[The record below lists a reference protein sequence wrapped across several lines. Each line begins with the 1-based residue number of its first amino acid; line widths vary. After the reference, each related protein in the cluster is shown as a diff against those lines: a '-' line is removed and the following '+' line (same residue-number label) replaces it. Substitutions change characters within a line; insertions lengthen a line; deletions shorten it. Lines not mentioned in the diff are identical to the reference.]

1 MSSGDSF
8 VLEMIVDNLT
18 RTPKLIDEFIEAVA
32 SKLIEINSRKSCSPK
47 DFRQKED
54 LVPLLTNEN
63 DDPQTPIK
71 NEIKFEKDSLD
82 DRKGDNLV
90 NVGAKEDM
98 IKTIKCESPP
108 HYSFIEALGNV
119 ENEKVIV
126 DASTNI
132 INEKEIVKS
141 QGDPLVKDADNARV
155 STKKKNKSKKSK
167 EPHINF
173 LNPSVT
179 STPNSE
185 ARNETKNPFES
196 ATEDDTIN
204 SFVIKNLNDQT
215 WF

>member
-18 RTPKLIDEFIEAVA
+18 RTPKLIDEFIEEVA

-47 DFRQKED
+47 DFRHEED

-63 DDPQTPIK
+63 DVPQTPIK
-71 NEIKFEKDSLD
+71 NEIKFDKDSLD
-82 DRKGDNLV
+82 DQKGDNRV
-90 NVGAKEDM
+90 NVGIKEDV

-108 HYSFIEALGNV
+108 HYSFIEALENV
-119 ENEKVIV
+119 DNEKVIV

-132 INEKEIVKS
+132 INEKEIIKS
-141 QGDPLVKDADNARV
+141 QGDALVKGADNTKV

-167 EPHINF
+167 EPHLNI
-173 LNPSVT
+173 LNPPS

-185 ARNETKNPFES
+185 ARNETKNPLES